1 MTKSMNSWL
10 RSYEARRTGGADIS
24 SKGLLST
31 RFDLEGLTWD
41 EIRDIQIEELG
52 EGMTFGK
59 ACEQLRKTWW
69 HLKQNRREGNYHN
82 MDLELHKSFAIFS
95 WV

>member
-1 MTKSMNSWL
+1 
-10 RSYEARRTGGADIS
+10 
-24 SKGLLST
+24 LLST